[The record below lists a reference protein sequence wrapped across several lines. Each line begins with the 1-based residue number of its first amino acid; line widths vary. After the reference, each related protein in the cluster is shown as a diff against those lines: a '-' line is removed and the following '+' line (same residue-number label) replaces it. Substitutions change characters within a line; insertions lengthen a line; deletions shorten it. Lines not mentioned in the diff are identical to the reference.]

1 MPQTI
6 DAGFI
11 TVSLP
16 SVHPLIYPIR
26 NMEAAV
32 KVCVGRA
39 AVQDRFPRCCV
50 GSCLQNNDMPSVA
63 KAGITDR
70 WGVWNAARVQ
80 TVEDRFVFISS
91 RGGRYSRPPN
101 KHDMFLRESSKFA
114 IRSIIVAESVQI
126 WNEE

>member
-1 MPQTI
+1 
-6 DAGFI
+6 
-11 TVSLP
+11 
-16 SVHPLIYPIR
+16 
-26 NMEAAV
+26 
-32 KVCVGRA
+32 
-39 AVQDRFPRCCV
+39 
-50 GSCLQNNDMPSVA
+50 MPSVA

-91 RGGRYSRPPN
+91 RGGSYSRPPN